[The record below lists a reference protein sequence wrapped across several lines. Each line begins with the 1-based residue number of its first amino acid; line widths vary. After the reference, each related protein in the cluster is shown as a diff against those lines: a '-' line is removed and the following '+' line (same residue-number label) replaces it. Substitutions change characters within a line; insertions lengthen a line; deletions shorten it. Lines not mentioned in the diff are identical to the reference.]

1 MKTLTIKNMPEYAND
16 YEFVVVRKV
25 DDDFWFWGA
34 YAEGYKADCIAH
46 KVSGLIVHN
55 VRIQG
60 KR

>member
-1 MKTLTIKNMPEYAND
+1 MKTLTIKNLPEYAND
-16 YEFVVVRKV
+16 FEFVVVRKV

-34 YAEGYKADCIAH
+34 YAEGYKADRIAH
-46 KVSGLIVHN
+46 EVGGLIVHN